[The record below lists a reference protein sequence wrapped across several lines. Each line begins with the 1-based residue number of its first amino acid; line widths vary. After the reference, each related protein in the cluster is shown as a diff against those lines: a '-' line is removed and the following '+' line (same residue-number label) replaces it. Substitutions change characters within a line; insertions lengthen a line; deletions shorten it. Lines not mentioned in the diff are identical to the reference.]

1 MPSDNVQQIEA
12 IYAAFARGDVAAVI
26 DAVDADVEWVT
37 PPTLPWSR
45 GIYRG
50 RAELGEYFHSFASAL
65 EDPEVHAHEL
75 HALPGG
81 RVIALGVERGRAR
94 STGTTFE
101 ARFVHL
107 WNVHEGGVSA
117 MQGLIDTAAIQSAF
131 A

>member
-1 MPSDNVQQIEA
+1 M
-12 IYAAFARGDVAAVI
+12 GDATDAAVV
-26 DAVDADVEWVT
+26 ARH
-37 PPTLPWSR
+37 LPRSSR
-45 GIYRG
+45 AR
-50 RAELGEYFHSFASAL
+50 RYFRSFASAL

-94 STGTTFE
+94 STGTSFE